1 MLFRSC
7 SPEIVKLNIDPRLRW
22 VCFTSF
28 CDWFGKIAA
37 TLLTNHIDAKL
48 KPLTTSSHAL
58 SRASGSSLVFNLNL
72 IGSERYFSFLQIG
85 LCNNFGFGFTT
96 LNPKALHFE
105 RVFFLV
111 GFIIP

>member
-28 CDWFGKIAA
+28 CDWSGKIAA
-37 TLLTNHIDAKL
+37 TLSTNHIDAKL

-58 SRASGSSLVFNLNL
+58 SRASCSLPVFTLNL
-72 IGSERYFSFLQIG
+72 IGSERYFRYLLIG
-85 LCNNFGFGFTT
+85 FCNNFGFGFTNT
-96 LNPKALHFE
+96 QSKS
-105 RVFFLV
+105 
-111 GFIIP
+111 IPF